1 MTKGRIVGM
10 GLLGLLA
17 LGPLMLTSPYWQ
29 YVINRSLIHAVLV
42 IGLVFLLGI
51 AGQTSLGHAAFYG
64 IGAYTSALITM
75 ELGLPIPVGMIAA
88 TVVSFAIGTLLA
100 IPSFNMKGPFLA
112 IVTIGFLQIVLLFI
126 INMEGITGGVYG
138 LRDIPTFA
146 LPDGGPI
153 GDRGWYLL
161 ILSVLAGGGWV
172 VNRIHRSFMGRALM
186 AIRDDELAAEVMAVN
201 SRGFKLFAFAVSAGF
216 AGLAGS
222 LFAHLAGFLSP
233 EAFAYSESANFVA
246 MTIVGGYKELAGGIA
261 GALTLTMLPEGFR
274 FLKEVYLAFSSLLI
288 LVIIVR
294 WPAGL
299 VSLARSIRKQVMRP

>member
-1 MTKGRIVGM
+1 MSKSRLLGI
-10 GLLGLLA
+10 GLLGLIA
-17 LGPLMLTSPYWQ
+17 LGPLMLNSPYWQ

-42 IGLVFLLGI
+42 LGLVFLLGI

-75 ELGLPIPVGMIAA
+75 RLGLPIPAGMVAA
-88 TVVSFAIGTLLA
+88 ALSCFVIGSLLA

-126 INMEGITGGVYG
+126 INLEGITGGVYG
-138 LRDIPTFA
+138 LREIPTFA
-146 LPDGGPI
+146 MAGGQPLS
-153 GDRGWYLL
+153 DRGWYLL
-161 ILSVLAGGGWV
+161 ILVVLAAGGWM
-172 VNRIHRSFMGRALM
+172 VNRIHRSFIGRALM

-201 SRGFKLFAFAVSAGF
+201 SRSFKLFAFAVSAGF

-233 EAFAYSESANFVA
+233 EAFAYTESANFVA
-246 MTIVGGYKELAGGIA
+246 MTIVGGYKELAGGIV

-274 FLKEVYLAFSSLLI
+274 FLKEIYLAFSSLLI
-288 LVIIVR
+288 LIVIVW

-299 VSLARSIRKQVMRP
+299 VSLARRIGRQVMRL